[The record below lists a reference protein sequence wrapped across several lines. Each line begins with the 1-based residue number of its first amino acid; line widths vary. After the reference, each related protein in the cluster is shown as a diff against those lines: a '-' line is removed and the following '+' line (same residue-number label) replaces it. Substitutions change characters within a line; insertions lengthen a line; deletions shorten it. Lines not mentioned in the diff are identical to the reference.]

1 MQSPFRVLL
10 LIMSVAWAGC
20 ATPPRTSRP
29 ATAGPETIVT
39 QVSSPGSWIPRKV
52 KSKQDVIGDQTME
65 TTGELLERANA
76 TGRAFR
82 PRVSN

>member
-1 MQSPFRVLL
+1 M
-10 LIMSVAWAGC
+10 
-20 ATPPRTSRP
+20 
-29 ATAGPETIVT
+29 T